1 MKAKKLVLLMMLPAM
16 ANAAPYLVTDSWPT
30 TGQQP
35 KSCLYRSNTF
45 GPLETPVAKKS
56 DGSVYCLF
64 DLAFIDRGDTYFK
77 MWARNSSGE
86 SSRVP
91 FHVQCTY
98 VSPFTAHCVL
108 E

>member
-1 MKAKKLVLLMMLPAM
+1 MSVKLIVLLMALSGAVS
-16 ANAAPYLVTDSWPT
+16 AAPYLVTDSWPT

-35 KSCLYRSNTF
+35 TSCLYRSTTF

-64 DLAFIDRGDTYFK
+64 DLALIDRGDTYFK

-86 SSRVP
+86 SERVP
-91 FHVQCTY
+91 FHVECTY
-98 VSPFTAHCVL
+98 ASPFLAHCVMD
-108 E
+108 

>member
-16 ANAAPYLVTDSWPT
+16 VNAAPYLVTDSWPT

-35 KSCLYRSNTF
+35 TSCLYRSNTF
-45 GPLETPVAKKS
+45 GPLETPVIKKS
-56 DGSVYCLF
+56 DGSVYCAF
-64 DLAFIDRGDTYFK
+64 DLALIDRGDTYFK

-86 SSRVP
+86 SARVP

-98 VSPFTAHCVL
+98 AGPFMAHCVL

>member
-1 MKAKKLVLLMMLPAM
+1 MQAKKLVLLMMLPAM
-16 ANAAPYLVTDSWPT
+16 VNAAPYLVTDSWPT

-35 KSCLYRSNTF
+35 TSCLYRSNTF

-56 DGSVYCLF
+56 DGSYYCLF

-77 MWARNSSGE
+77 MWAKNSSGE
-86 SSRVP
+86 SARVP